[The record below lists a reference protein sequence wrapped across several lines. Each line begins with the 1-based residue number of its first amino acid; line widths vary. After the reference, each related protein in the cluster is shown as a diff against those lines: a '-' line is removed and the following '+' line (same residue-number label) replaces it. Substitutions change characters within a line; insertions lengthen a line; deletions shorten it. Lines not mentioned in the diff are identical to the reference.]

1 MIDETDFS
9 AKPPPAIASERVLHY
24 AFLDDSVGFNA
35 GHKLIFI
42 DGKELGKVPR
52 LAICQAKK
60 SSEVSLFYCDDDWD
74 FVGVS
79 VHDSVAA
86 AKNRAERL
94 YPGSVKWVEANFTQE
109 EVGLYLDQVWASFRC
124 SFCGKT
130 PDQEL
135 NAIFEG
141 DGNARIC
148 DRCVVELYGELEGDS
163 SRSTKTKKDN
173 PSS

>member
-1 MIDETDFS
+1 MVNDSDFS

-42 DGKELGKVPR
+42 DGKQLGKVPR

-60 SSEVSLFYCDDDWD
+60 SSELSLFYCDDDWD
-74 FVGVS
+74 FDGVS

-94 YPGSVKWVEANFTQE
+94 YPGSSSKWVEANFTQE
-109 EVGLYLDQVWASFRC
+109 EVSLYLEQVWATSRC

-130 PDQEL
+130 PDQDL
-135 NAIFEG
+135 KAIFEG
-141 DGNARIC
+141 NGNARIC
-148 DRCVVELYGELEGDS
+148 DSCVVELHKELKKDS
-163 SRSTKTKKDN
+163 SRSTKKD
-173 PSS
+173 

>member
-1 MIDETDFS
+1 MDDDTDFS

-24 AFLDDSVGFNA
+24 AFLDDSVGLNA

-42 DGKELGKVPR
+42 DGKQLGKVPR

-60 SSEVSLFYCDDDWD
+60 GSELSLFYCDDDWD

-79 VHDSVAA
+79 LHDSVAA

-94 YPGSVKWVEANFTQE
+94 YSGSSGKWFEANFTQE
-109 EVGLYLDQVWASFRC
+109 EVGLYLEQVWASSRC

-130 PDQEL
+130 PDQDL
-135 NAIFEG
+135 KAIFEG
-141 DGNARIC
+141 NGNARIC
-148 DRCVVELYGELEGDS
+148 DSCVVELHRELKKDS
-163 SRSTKTKKDN
+163 SPSTKKD
-173 PSS
+173 